1 MEKNVCSKFISR
13 RFRGS
18 TVLEVIVSLTI
29 CLIIFSIS
37 TRFILKMQTGG
48 NIRTKQRAEL
58 LLGRV
63 MTSYADSAGF
73 LYRDGNLVPEADTLP
88 DETYPELRR
97 VTLTVRLT
105 GGRTIRQTS
114 FYIRKEKQETP

>member
-1 MEKNVCSKFISR
+1 MRFIR
-13 RFRGS
+13 KQTKGS

-37 TRFILKMQTGG
+37 TRFILKMQTGN

-63 MTSYADSAGF
+63 MTSYADSAGS

-97 VTLTVRLT
+97 ITLTVRLT
-105 GGRTIRQTS
+105 QGRAIRQTS

>member
-114 FYIRKEKQETP
+114 FYIRNEKQETP

>member
-1 MEKNVCSKFISR
+1 M
-13 RFRGS
+13 
-18 TVLEVIVSLTI
+18 LEVIVSLTI

-37 TRFILKMQTGG
+37 TRFILKMQTGD

-73 LYRDGNLVPEADTLP
+73 LCRDGNLVPEADTLP
-88 DETYPELRR
+88 DETYPELKRI
-97 VTLTVRLT
+97 TLSVRLT

-114 FYIRKEKQETP
+114 FYIRKEKQKTP